1 MVELLPSFIM
11 PNDPAVD
18 RLLKATSEVLRSAGK
33 NDALDGY
40 ESKSRTRV
48 WEMAQRYGRLYAT

>member
-18 RLLKATSEVLRSAGK
+18 RLLKATSEVLRSEGK

-40 ESKSRTRV
+40 ESRSTTGNIHKFTK
-48 WEMAQRYGRLYAT
+48 WYQPE